1 MIDCKG
7 LVHQVQCIRCAF
19 MWKGKKNLLIPKVD
33 SLLKHIGHRKCKVSM
48 LSVDA
53 RFYYYNK
60 DSIYAMNKCA

>member
-1 MIDCKG
+1 
-7 LVHQVQCIRCAF
+7 

-48 LSVDA
+48 FSVDA

-60 DSIYAMNKCA
+60 DSTNYAKNECA